1 MTTLLTLYSNGN
13 AITCSDMLKILFF
26 TDTWISYFI
35 PSPGRTLS
43 AGTLGLPTFVS
54 LNEIQHF
61 MITMSCCMCLVTF
74 CESNLHLSVTPL
86 HHIIMAKRNL
96 SKIHQF
102 YIQIYIYHQKHIW
115 NDAESLDL
123 LYYFLFYESH
133 IEANSLRSC
142 FLLMSFFISCCL
154 SEDAHLKL
162 HLLFEFFHCTLK
174 QM

>member
-1 MTTLLTLYSNGN
+1 MANDNTSNTLYSNGN

-74 CESNLHLSVTPL
+74 CESNLHLWDTTTPYYHGKKKSFKNTSIL
-86 HHIIMAKRNL
+86 HPNLYISSEAYMKWCWISGFII
-96 SKIHQF
+96 
-102 YIQIYIYHQKHIW
+102 
-115 NDAESLDL
+115 
-123 LYYFLFYESH
+123 LFFV
-133 IEANSLRSC
+133 LWVPRWG
-142 FLLMSFFISCCL
+142 
-154 SEDAHLKL
+154 
-162 HLLFEFFHCTLK
+162 
-174 QM
+174 